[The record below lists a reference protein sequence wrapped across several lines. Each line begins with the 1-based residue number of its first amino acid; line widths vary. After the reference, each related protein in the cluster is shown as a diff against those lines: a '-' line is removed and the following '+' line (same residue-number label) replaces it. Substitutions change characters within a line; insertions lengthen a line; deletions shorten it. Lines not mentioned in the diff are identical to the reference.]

1 MTKESGN
8 DKGKREWQREAG
20 ITKRRT
26 WIIKRNGMEDKF
38 KYSTSQLFNFAQD
51 SYLERTSRPIY
62 AIIFLLPFIVFYEL
76 GTILINTDV
85 LRRYWHGRVV
95 AFSWLQKF
103 LEWVGFSSKFAWVA
117 TPLAVV
123 VILIALQIASRK
135 QWRFWFGDIWRMA
148 VECIL
153 LAIPLIVLVW
163 FINTLG
169 AAQDNISRFNG
180 HSIQIQSKVVSSCS
194 TATADSSSVVVDEGG
209 VEEKRQYWVA
219 DIVTGIGAGIYEELI
234 FRLILICVL
243 MILFQNVLQ
252 LSRKN
257 SIILA
262 VLISAALFSTH
273 HHIDFLT
280 GQLNPRDQFNLAKF
294 SFRTIAGVYFA
305 VLFAIRGFGITAG
318 THAFYDI
325 IATVMNAAFF
335 QQ

>member
-1 MTKESGN
+1 
-8 DKGKREWQREAG
+8 
-20 ITKRRT
+20 
-26 WIIKRNGMEDKF
+26 
-38 KYSTSQLFNFAQD
+38 
-51 SYLERTSRPIY
+51 
-62 AIIFLLPFIVFYEL
+62 
-76 GTILINTDV
+76 
-85 LRRYWHGRVV
+85 
-95 AFSWLQKF
+95 
-103 LEWVGFSSKFAWVA
+103 
-117 TPLAVV
+117 
-123 VILIALQIASRK
+123 
-135 QWRFWFGDIWRMA
+135 MA

-169 AAQDNISRFNG
+169 AAQGNISRFNG

-194 TATADSSSVVVDEGG
+194 TATADSSAVVVDEGG

-252 LSRKN
+252 LSRRN

-262 VLISAALFSTH
+262 VLISAALFSAH

-280 GQLNPRDQFNLAKF
+280 GKLNPRDQFNLAKF